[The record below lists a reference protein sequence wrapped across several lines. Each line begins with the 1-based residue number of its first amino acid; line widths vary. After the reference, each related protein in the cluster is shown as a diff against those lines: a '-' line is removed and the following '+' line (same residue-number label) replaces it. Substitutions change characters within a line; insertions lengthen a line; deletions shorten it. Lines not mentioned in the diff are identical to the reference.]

1 MGVSRSTASSPG
13 QLDALNM
20 RISRSRR
27 KLYGP
32 RSRAELS
39 PPTFCTFAREFS
51 AFTARGCSWAW
62 AASDPGDRF
71 GRALER
77 PHGPVLP
84 AVASK
89 THGPAWPAV
98 AGDGQQSV
106 FMRLCRVMDTSRR
119 PPTCWPERGPVVRRP
134 RLTSGPRGP
143 YLPCRS
149 TSRPASARET
159 PNPEARGCVSRRRT
173 PRVDGR

>member
-1 MGVSRSTASSPG
+1 MREIGVLKDQLCKENLALREEIDVNRMFEEIAGSPSFEYCPVPSG
-13 QLDALNM
+13 
-20 RISRSRR
+20 
-27 KLYGP
+27 KLT
-32 RSRAELS
+32 ELS

-51 AFTARGCSWAW
+51 AFTAKGCSM

-89 THGPAWPAV
+89 THGPAGPAV

-106 FMRLCRVMDTSRR
+106 VT
-119 PPTCWPERGPVVRRP
+119 
-134 RLTSGPRGP
+134 
-143 YLPCRS
+143 
-149 TSRPASARET
+149 
-159 PNPEARGCVSRRRT
+159 
-173 PRVDGR
+173 

>member
-1 MGVSRSTASSPG
+1 MDGKWKRNILVMWAHSLASKFPDLQSEFRSKVPSCLHRHSALSRASSRRLRPG
-13 QLDALNM
+13 AV
-20 RISRSRR
+20 
-27 KLYGP
+27 P
-32 RSRAELS
+32 
-39 PPTFCTFAREFS
+39 
-51 AFTARGCSWAW
+51 W

-89 THGPAWPAV
+89 THGPAGPAV

-106 FMRLCRVMDTSRR
+106 VTRLCRVMDTSRR
-119 PPTCWPERGPVVRRP
+119 PPICWPQRGPVVRRP

-143 YLPCRS
+143 YLPCRN

-159 PNPEARGCVSRRRT
+159 PNAEARGCVRRRRT

>member
-1 MGVSRSTASSPG
+1 MQPSSRPQRRPNVALMKSLSRSATCF
-13 QLDALNM
+13 QE
-20 RISRSRR
+20 
-27 KLYGP
+27 KT
-32 RSRAELS
+32 AELS

-51 AFTARGCSWAW
+51 AFTAGGCSW

-89 THGPAWPAV
+89 THGPAGPAV
-98 AGDGQQSV
+98 AEDGQQSV
-106 FMRLCRVMDTSRR
+106 VTRLCRVTDTSRR
-119 PPTCWPERGPVVRRP
+119 PPICWPQRGSVVRRP

-159 PNPEARGCVSRRRT
+159 PNAEARGCVRRRRT